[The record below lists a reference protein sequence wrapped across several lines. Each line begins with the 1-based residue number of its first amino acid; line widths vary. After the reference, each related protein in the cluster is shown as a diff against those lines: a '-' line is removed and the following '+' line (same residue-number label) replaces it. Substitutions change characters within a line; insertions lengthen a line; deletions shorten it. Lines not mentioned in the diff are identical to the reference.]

1 MSLNERQRRFCE
13 EYAVSLKAQDAARKA
28 GYAHKSC
35 HVHATHLLKQP
46 KIQAKI
52 KELLDQRSMRTQIT
66 QDRVLEEL
74 ARLGFS
80 NMLDYI
86 RVSDDGTAR
95 VDLRALDRDKAAA
108 VTEVQTEEVWE
119 GTGEEATKVRKIKF
133 KLADKAR
140 PLEMIMRHLGMDAPR
155 KVELTGAEGGP
166 IAVTGIPI
174 EVLRGIVDQ
183 QD

>member
-1 MSLNERQRRFCE
+1 MPLNDKQLRFCE
-13 EYAVSLKAQDAARKA
+13 EYVIALNASQSALKA
-28 GYAHKSC
+28 GYSPRTAYQQG
-35 HVHATHLLKQP
+35 HALLKKP
-46 KIQAKI
+46 EIQAHIQEI
-52 KELLDQRSMRTQIT
+52 KNKRSMRTQIT

-74 ARLGFS
+74 GRLGFS

-86 RVSDDGTAR
+86 RVSEDGTAR

-140 PLEMIMRHLGMDAPR
+140 PLEMIMRHLGMDAPK